1 MLIGLILV
9 FQACGPKTGPDDSP
23 EESTE
28 TDSIIQ
34 VDTSRLIQPEVP
46 DSIPPVVDSSLLD
59 SGLILID
66 LPLDST
72 GKVDSLRLDSL
83 FKTWESKRVESDTTR
98 TGRQIKTPPQVIQN
112 IPVGKVISVILFL
125 VFSYLIIASLTRFL
139 YFFGERNPS
148 YRIRVKGAVPIVRII
163 SWTLVIYI
171 IIVGIIHPTVSGL
184 LALATSLGVAV
195 GFASQDILKN
205 IFGGIMILVDR
216 PFIVGDKIEVGNYY
230 GEVTEIGLRSTRIV
244 TPDDNLVSIP
254 NSEMMNSSV
263 SNANAG
269 ERNCQVVAEIFL
281 PITIDT
287 AQVRKIAVEAAQ
299 VSSYV
304 YLKKP
309 IVVLF
314 FMEMREVRAYY
325 KMRLKAYVMDIRHE
339 FQFKSDMTEIL
350 IRELIDQGVL
360 DPEDII

>member
-1 MLIGLILV
+1 MQNGSQHNNWQKSILVTMLILCCLAGIRA
-9 FQACGPKTGPDDSP
+9 QS
-23 EESTE
+23 
-28 TDSIIQ
+28 
-34 VDTSRLIQPEVP
+34 
-46 DSIPPVVDSSLLD
+46 DSSLV
-59 SGLILID
+59 
-66 LPLDST
+66 PLDTIVPVDTTSQ
-72 GKVDSLRLDSL
+72 VDSVSPTDRLPFGPIPLLPDSL
-83 FKTWESKRVESDTTR
+83 LKRTPTLGQDSTA
-98 TGRQIKTPPQVIQN
+98 TGPGIKTPTDVIQN
-112 IPVGKVISVILFL
+112 ISYGKVISVILFL
-125 VFSYLIIASLTRFL
+125 VFAYIIIASLTRFL

-148 YRIRVKGAVPIVRII
+148 YRIRLKGMVPIIRII

-171 IIVGIIHPTVSGL
+171 IIVGIIHPTMSTL
-184 LALATSLGVAV
+184 LALSASLGVAV

-230 GEVTEIGLRSTRIV
+230 GEVVEIGLRSTRIV
-244 TPDDNLVSIP
+244 TPDDSLVSIP
-254 NSEMMNSSV
+254 NAEMMNSSV
-263 SNANAG
+263 SNSNAG

-287 AQVRKIAVEAAQ
+287 SEVRRIAKEAAQ
-299 VSSYV
+299 VSSYI

-309 IVVLF
+309 ITVLF

-339 FQFKSDMTEIL
+339 FQFKSDMTEIV

-360 DPEDII
+360 DPGEIF